1 MRTASAP
8 VRPGLWFRARTEPLD
23 IAESFPTI
31 KKSYVLNMHYMNNCA
46 RERVPRIKG
55 PSTCGVGEA
64 PVLSGL
70 IGCEE
75 MGERECR

>member
-1 MRTASAP
+1 
-8 VRPGLWFRARTEPLD
+8 
-23 IAESFPTI
+23 
-31 KKSYVLNMHYMNNCA
+31 MHYMNNCA